1 MTAAIEWRIPPSVLR
16 HLDEVPT
23 DVPVAMLIRHSVR
36 DELPPGEAGYVLP
49 ITEVGATLARELGSR
64 LGSRLRSL
72 RSSPLVRTMQTAR
85 ELARGAGRDLEVCE
99 DRLLGDPGAFV
110 LDGRAAGEA
119 WRELGHEA
127 VMDHL
132 VRGAALPGL
141 ADAEVAARFL
151 VRSMLSATRGEAGLH
166 AFVTHDSLVTA
177 AAAQMLGVR
186 ITPVDWPWYLE
197 AAFFWET
204 DGGVEVRY
212 RDWRRTMRGPLCSLG
227 DQEIVDFAKR
237 EIAATVGPDFEGRF
251 FLSGGAFK
259 SLLTGRAPHDLDFW
273 APTERD
279 RAMLV
284 ARLQERGAT
293 PLDARPYSEGWRL
306 RGRVV
311 DVPHKAEPDTLEA
324 RHARFDLALAAVG
337 VEHLNGRE
345 WRAVVHPRARES
357 VERRQVLL
365 LTPIANPRYALATL
379 ERGRRYAEELGFEW
393 SKDAE
398 ATLWEVF
405 DAAPK
410 DERQRML
417 NRFAKTARG
426 GLGVAEEAARRVDG
440 AAST

>member
-1 MTAAIEWRIPPSVLR
+1 MTVAIEWRIPPSMVR
-16 HLDEVPT
+16 HLDEVPV
-23 DVPVAMLIRHSVR
+23 DRPVAMLIRHSVR

-49 ITEVGATLARELGSR
+49 ITEVGATLARELGGR

-85 ELARGAGRDLEVCE
+85 ELARGAGRDLEVSE

-119 WRELGHEA
+119 WRKLGHEA
-127 VMDHL
+127 VMNHL
-132 VRGAALPGL
+132 VRGAPLPGL
-141 ADAEVAARFL
+141 ADADAAARFL
-151 VRSMLSATRGEAGLH
+151 VRSMLSATLGEVGIH

-186 ITPVDWPWYLE
+186 ITPADWPWYLE
-197 AAFFWET
+197 AALFWET
-204 DGGVEVRY
+204 EDGVEVRY
-212 RDWRRTMRGPLCSLG
+212 RDWCRTVGGQLCSLG
-227 DQEIVDFAKR
+227 DRQVIDFAKR
-237 EIAATVGPDFEGRF
+237 EIAATVGLDFEGRF

-259 SLLTGRAPHDLDFW
+259 SLLTGRAPHDLDLW

-293 PLDARPYSEGWRL
+293 ALDLRPYSEGWRL
-306 RGRVV
+306 HGRVI

-337 VEHLNGRE
+337 VEQLHGSE

-357 VERRQVLL
+357 VERREVLL
-365 LTPIANPRYALATL
+365 LRPLANPKYALATI
-379 ERGRRYAEELGFEW
+379 ERGRRYAEELGFSFSREEE
-393 SKDAE
+393 DA
-398 ATLWEVF
+398 LWAVF
-405 DAAPK
+405 DEAPGT
-410 DERQRML
+410 ERERML
-417 NRFAKTARG
+417 DRFTRTARG
-426 GLGVAEEAARRVDG
+426 DQGVGEEVACRLR
-440 AAST
+440 